1 VTSNNNNGVNNG
13 INNGLQTNTITT
25 QLPVVDQIRVRTSA
39 TIPDGGIILIGGRMR
54 DVQFS
59 TEAGVP
65 AAKDIP
71 VLGRLFR
78 WDRKDNERENLA
90 IMVTARS
97 LLFEEEERKLF

>member
-1 VTSNNNNGVNNG
+1 MTPFVGVRSLVDTVTE
-13 INNGLQTNTITT
+13 
-25 QLPVVDQIRVRTSA
+25 LPEIRVIRVRTSV

-54 DVQFS
+54 DVQFQ

-65 AAKDIP
+65 AAMNIP
-71 VLGRLFR
+71 VLGRVFR

-97 LLFEEEERKLF
+97 LLFDEEERKQF